1 MENVSFRQPSVLV
14 LNFVEMSTM
23 RYLYCMLAFFG
34 YILIIITNGG
44 VIITITTHKALQ
56 EPMYILIC
64 ALCFNALL
72 GSSAFFP
79 GLFRNLLYNV
89 YTISYGA
96 CILQIFCIYVYVKI
110 EMSTLT
116 VMAFDRYVCICNPLR
131 YNIIMSLP
139 MVYKFI
145 AAICCYSVSLMI
157 VHIMLTVRLPL
168 CGTVILKI
176 YCDNWSVVRLS
187 CIDTSINN
195 IYGLFVT
202 FFTQIIM
209 LSLILV
215 SYIYILQACSKAS
228 QEVIS
233 KAMNTCV
240 PQVITTINFVT
251 DVLFE
256 VFFYRYVSRIIP
268 YEVRT
273 FISVYGL
280 LMPFILNPLI
290 YGLKMTE
297 LRVRIFKLFKLNSI
311 SLQNHC

>member
-1 MENVSFRQPSVLV
+1 MENGSFRQPSVLA
-14 LNFVEMSTM
+14 LNFVEMSTI
-23 RYLYCMLAFFG
+23 RYLYFMLAFFS

-56 EPMYILIC
+56 GPMYIFIC
-64 ALCFNALL
+64 VLCFNALF

-79 GLFRNLLYNV
+79 GLFTNLLSNV
-89 YTISYGA
+89 YTISYSA
-96 CILQIFCIYVYVKI
+96 CILQIFCLCIYAHL

-131 YNIIMSLP
+131 YTIIMSLP
-139 MVYKFI
+139 MVYKLL
-145 AAICCYSVSLMI
+145 AAACCYSVSI
-157 VHIMLTVRLPL
+157 IIIQIMLTVRLPL
-168 CGTVILKI
+168 CDTVILKI

-195 IYGLFVT
+195 IYGLFIT
-202 FFTQIIM
+202 FCTQIIM

-215 SYIYILQACSKAS
+215 SYIYILRACSKAS

-240 PQVITTINFVT
+240 PQLITTINFAT

-256 VFFYRYVSRIIP
+256 VFFYRYVSSIVP
-268 YEVRT
+268 YEVRM
-273 FISVYGL
+273 FISVYSL
-280 LMPFILNPLI
+280 LVPFTLNPLI